1 MPQTVY
7 ALATMDTKAD
17 ELCFVAD
24 TIRKTGLEVTL
35 VDLSTRSS
43 SEQTNIT
50 AQTVAASHPDGLDFL
65 QQQTGLGQAVT
76 EMAAALRNWLPDE
89 VNAKQVAGVIA
100 IGGSRGTAIVAPA
113 LQALPVG
120 FPKLIVSTVA
130 SGNTRPY
137 VGHSDITIMY
147 SVVDV
152 SGLNS
157 VSRRILSNAAHAI
170 AGMVTPSSEFTDDR
184 PTLGMTM
191 FDAAKSEHDDV
202 LLLCHGGP
210 IAMPDVAQYI
220 FDRVPGIDGLYGA
233 SSMERLP
240 TEIAVTDQ
248 VRQFGDLRL
257 ANF

>member
-24 TIRKTGLEVTL
+24 TIRRTRLEVTL
-35 VDLSTRSS
+35 VDLSTRGS

-50 AQTVAASHPDGLDFL
+50 AQSVAVSHPDGPDFL
-65 QQQTGLGQAVT
+65 QAQTDRGQAVT
-76 EMAAALRNWLPDE
+76 AMSAALRVWFPDQ
-89 VNAKQVAGVIA
+89 VNTKEISGVLA
-100 IGGSRGTAIVAPA
+100 IGGSRGTAILAPVF
-113 LQALPVG
+113 QALPIG

-130 SGNTRPY
+130 SGNTEPY
-137 VGHSDITIMY
+137 VGHSDTTMMY
-147 SVVDV
+147 SLFDV
-152 SGLNS
+152 ADLNS
-157 VSRRILSNAAHAI
+157 ASRRILSNAAHAI

-184 PTLGMTM
+184 PTLSMTM

-210 IAMPDVAQYI
+210 IAMPDDAQYI
-220 FDRVPGIDGLYGA
+220 FDRVPEIDGFYGA

-240 TEIAVTDQ
+240 TEIAETDQ

-257 ANF
+257 ANN

>member
-24 TIRKTGLEVTL
+24 TIRRTGLEVTL
-35 VDLSTRSS
+35 VDLSTRGS
-43 SEQTNIT
+43 SEQADIT
-50 AQTVAASHPDGLDFL
+50 AQSVAVSHPDGPDFL
-65 QQQTGLGQAVT
+65 QAQTDRGQAVT
-76 EMAAALRNWLPDE
+76 AMSAALRVWFPDQ
-89 VNAKQVAGVIA
+89 VNTKEISGVIA
-100 IGGSRGTAIVAPA
+100 IGGSGGTAVVAPVF
-113 LQALPVG
+113 QALPIG

-130 SGNTRPY
+130 SGNTEPY
-137 VGHSDITIMY
+137 VGHSDITMMY
-147 SVVDV
+147 SVFDV
-152 SGLNS
+152 ADLNS
-157 VSRRILSNAAHAI
+157 ASRRILSNAAHAI
-170 AGMVTPSSEFTDDR
+170 AGMITPSSEFTDDR

-210 IAMPDVAQYI
+210 IAMPDDAQYI
-220 FDRVPGIDGLYGA
+220 FDRVPEIDGFYGA

-240 TEIAVTDQ
+240 TEIAETDQ

-257 ANF
+257 ANN

>member
-24 TIRKTGLEVTL
+24 TIRRTGLEVTL
-35 VDLSTRSS
+35 VDLSTRGS
-43 SEQTNIT
+43 SEQADIT
-50 AQTVAASHPDGLDFL
+50 AQSVAVSHPDGPDFL
-65 QQQTGLGQAVT
+65 QAQTDRGQAVT
-76 EMAAALRNWLPDE
+76 AMSAALRVWFPDQ
-89 VNAKQVAGVIA
+89 VNTIEISGVLA
-100 IGGSRGTAIVAPA
+100 IGGSGGTAVVAPVF
-113 LQALPVG
+113 QALPIG

-130 SGNTRPY
+130 SGNTEPY
-137 VGHSDITIMY
+137 VGHSDITMMY

-152 SGLNS
+152 ADLNS
-157 VSRRILSNAAHAI
+157 ASRRILSNAAHAI

-191 FDAAKSEHDDV
+191 VDAAKSEHDDV

-210 IAMPDVAQYI
+210 IAMPDDAQYI
-220 FDRVPGIDGLYGA
+220 FDRVPGIDGFYGA

-240 TEIAVTDQ
+240 TEIAETDQ

-257 ANF
+257 ANN